1 VLKKFNKFLCGQFDS
16 KGKPI
21 KVIEETKNI
30 KMDPDSISDQR
41 KTLIPEILRY
51 ALIWIADGLPIE
63 D

>member
-1 VLKKFNKFLCGQFDS
+1 MLKKFNKFLCGKIDS